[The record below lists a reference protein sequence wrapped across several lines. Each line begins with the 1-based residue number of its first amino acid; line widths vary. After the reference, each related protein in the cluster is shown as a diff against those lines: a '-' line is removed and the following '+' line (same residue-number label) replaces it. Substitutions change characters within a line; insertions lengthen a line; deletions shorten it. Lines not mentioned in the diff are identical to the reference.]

1 MKNISY
7 LCKKN
12 LGKFMKVRIVICTLL
27 LMMTATGLWAQ
38 KKELSQARSYIKS
51 GKDYDKAEKLMTGL
65 LADSAHR
72 KNMKVYATW
81 YDAVSGQ
88 YAQANEKLYL
98 KQAYDTASFFNI
110 TKRMY
115 VIAESLDSLD
125 MQPDAKG
132 RVKLV
137 YRKEH
142 AEQLNQLRPNLYYGG
157 TYQVRREQYQ
167 LAFEYFDLYIGA
179 ANQPLFTDYK
189 YLESDKQI
197 VQAAYWATFCGFKLK
212 DPEKTLKYCQ
222 LAQAD
227 QDKSRFVLHYMCEA
241 YQQQNNLEE
250 YVNTLSLGFKQFPTY
265 PYFFPRLADYY
276 KDQGDNATVLE
287 LAEQGL
293 KSHPDNELFL
303 LAKSIALLNMNR
315 YDECIAISH
324 QMISANEEHPE
335 PYFNIATCYLN
346 QALALEQLNQP
357 RKYRQQL
364 TKLYNDAKPMME
376 KYRELMPDDIQRW
389 GPGLYRIYLN
399 LNKGKQ
405 FDEIDRLM
413 RDER

>member
-1 MKNISY
+1 
-7 LCKKN
+7 
-12 LGKFMKVRIVICTLL
+12 
-27 LMMTATGLWAQ
+27 MMTATGLWAQ
-38 KKELSQARSYIKS
+38 KKELSQARTYIKS

-65 LADSAHR
+65 LADTTHR
-72 KNMKVYATW
+72 KNAKVYATW
-81 YDAVSGQ
+81 YDAVAGQ

-98 KQAYDTASFFNI
+98 KQKYDTAAFFNI

-115 VIAESLDSLD
+115 LIAESLDSLD
-125 MQPDAKG
+125 VFPDKKG
-132 RVKLV
+132 RVKPE

-157 TYQVRREQYQ
+157 TYQVRREDYKT
-167 LAFEYFDLYIGA
+167 AFDYFDLYIGA
-179 ANQPLFTDYK
+179 AHQPLFTDYK

-197 VQAAYWATFCGFKLK
+197 PQAAYWATLCGFKLK
-212 DPEKTLKYCQ
+212 DAKKTLKYSQ
-222 LAQAD
+222 LALVD
-227 QDKSRFVLHYMCEA
+227 KEKSRFVLHYMCEA
-241 YQQQNNLEE
+241 YQQLNNVEE
-250 YVNTLSLGFKQFPTY
+250 YINTLNLGFKLFPTY
-265 PYFFPRLADYY
+265 PYFFPRLADYH
-276 KDQGDNATVLE
+276 KGQGDNATVLQ

-293 KSHPDNELFL
+293 KNHPDNELFL

-315 YDECIAISH
+315 YDECIAISR

-346 QALALEQLNQP
+346 QALALEQLNEP

-364 TKLYNDAKPMME
+364 TKLYTDAMPMME
-376 KYRELMPDDIQRW
+376 RYRKLMPDDIQRW

-405 FDEIDRLM
+405 FEEIDRLM
-413 RDER
+413 KQRQ

>member
-1 MKNISY
+1 MMKQ
-7 LCKKN
+7 
-12 LGKFMKVRIVICTLL
+12 RIVISTLL
-27 LMMTATGLWAQ
+27 LMMTVTCLLAQ

-98 KQAYDTASFFNI
+98 KQKYDTAAFFNI
-110 TKRMY
+110 TKKMY

-132 RVKLV
+132 RVKLE

-142 AEQLNQLRPNLYYGG
+142 ADQLNLLRPNLYYGG
-157 TYQVRREQYQ
+157 TYQIRREDYKQAYS
-167 LAFEYFDLYIGA
+167 YFDLYIGA
-179 ANQPLFTDYK
+179 AHQPLFTDYK

-197 VQAAYWATFCGFKLK
+197 PQAAYWATFCGFKLK
-212 DPEKTLKYCQ
+212 DAQKTLKYSQ
-222 LAQAD
+222 LALAD
-227 QDKSRFVLHYMCEA
+227 REKSRFVLHYMCEA
-241 YQQQNNLEE
+241 YQQLNNLEE
-250 YVNTLSLGFKQFPTY
+250 YVNTLCLGFKLFPTY

-276 KDQGDNATVLE
+276 KDQGDNATVLQ

-293 KSHPDNELFL
+293 KKHPENELFL

-315 YDECIAISH
+315 YDECIAISR

-346 QALALEQLNQP
+346 QALALEQLNEP

-364 TKLYNDAKPMME
+364 TKLYNDALPMME
-376 KYRELMPDDIQRW
+376 KYRQLMPFDIQRW

-405 FDEIDRLM
+405 FDEVDRLM
-413 RDER
+413 KEKR